1 MGDDGTPARHSL
13 AARFLALNRTVGVVL
28 VAVLCF
34 GMGQQLWEPLMPNFF
49 RDQSVASGAAADAGI
64 PWAVLLTVGVYSFLK
79 NVLNAA
85 CFLGGGGLTARLGDR
100 RALILF
106 GWLALAG
113 YALFLAV
120 PTNWAALVAALLIL
134 SWDPLSVPVT
144 FTTVAASVTSE
155 RRGLAFA
162 VQAVQKRLPKVVG
175 PAVAGFVLHRAGNW
189 AATPE
194 EGRVLGMRVL
204 VAAAFVFGCVALV
217 VQYVWMPDRPPE
229 SVAAPP
235 GAVWR
240 TIPAPAR
247 RLLLAEVF
255 TRWCDWLVRDFVV
268 LYLVVVRGVT
278 LEQVGLL
285 VALQNLVSLVS
296 YLPIGRLTVAV
307 GTRPFV
313 GLTFAF
319 TAVFPL
325 LLATV
330 PTGWLAA
337 AFVAGG
343 LREIGDPARKALL
356 TDLLPDES
364 RARGVGLYWAVR
376 TFAASWAALA
386 GAALWA
392 AFGPVPLLVAA
403 CGFGLVGAVLFYL
416 LVIPGLADAGR
427 PTADREPPP

>member
-1 MGDDGTPARHSL
+1 MGDGTPGRPSF

-34 GMGQQLWEPLMPNFF
+34 GMGQQLWEPLVPNFF
-49 RDQSVASGAAADAGI
+49 RDQSVAAGAASAGGLSGA
-64 PWAVLLTVGVYSFLK
+64 VLVTVGVYSFLK
-79 NVLNAA
+79 NLINAA
-85 CFLGGGGLTARLGDR
+85 CFLGGGGVTARLGDR

-113 YALFLAV
+113 YALFLAA

-144 FTTVAASVTSE
+144 FTTVAASVRSE

-162 VQAVQKRLPKVVG
+162 VQAVQKRLPKVIG
-175 PAVAGFVLHRAGNW
+175 PAAAGFVLHHAGEW

-204 VAAAFVFGCVALV
+204 VGAALVLGAVALV
-217 VQYVWMPDRPPE
+217 VQYRWMPDRPPE
-229 SVAAPP
+229 AAGAPA

-240 TIPAPAR
+240 TLPGPAR

-278 LEQVGLL
+278 LREVGLL
-285 VALQNLVSLVS
+285 VALQNLVSLAS
-296 YLPIGRLTVAV
+296 YLPIGRLTVVV

-325 LLATV
+325 LLAVT
-330 PTGWLAA
+330 PTGWLVV

-343 LREIGDPARKALL
+343 LREVGDPARKALL
-356 TDLLPDES
+356 TDLLPDGT
-364 RARGVGLYWAVR
+364 RARAVGLYWGLR

-392 AFGPVPLLVAA
+392 TLGPVPLLYAA
-403 CGFGLVGAVLFYL
+403 CGFGLIGAAAFYL
-416 LVIPGLADAGR
+416 LVVPRLAAAGR
-427 PTADREPPP
+427 PAPETKP